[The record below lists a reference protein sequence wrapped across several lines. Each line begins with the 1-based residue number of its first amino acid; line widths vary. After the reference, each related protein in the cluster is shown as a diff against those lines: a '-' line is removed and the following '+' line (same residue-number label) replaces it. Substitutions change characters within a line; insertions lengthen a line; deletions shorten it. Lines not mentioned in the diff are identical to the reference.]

1 MYVYLLFKYNKLLRT
16 FQIPSW
22 ICCNME
28 GNDEARCKDDCSS
41 SSVEM
46 DLNESNFQEND
57 ETISEG
63 EAYNEYPSLDYLLTF
78 MVYLVGT
85 KH

>member
-1 MYVYLLFKYNKLLRT
+1 
-16 FQIPSW
+16 
-22 ICCNME
+22 ME